1 MSGPPPELILI
12 IEDDPKI
19 ARLIEAYLV
28 RAGYRTA
35 VAADGLTGLR
45 MIREL
50 SPELVVLDLMLPELD
65 GREVARIAREEGE
78 VSIIMV
84 TALSGTPER
93 VAGLEGGAD
102 DYIPKPFAPAEL
114 VARVRSV
121 LRRVRPLRSEQ
132 ALRHRDL
139 TVDPARRAAWIGG
152 QELELTPAEFD
163 LLYALVHGRGR
174 VLTRDALM
182 DAMLPTAT
190 EAVIQ
195 ERSIDVYVRRLR
207 FKLGDDARHP
217 RYVRTVRGVGY
228 RLAEA

>member
-1 MSGPPPELILI
+1 MSSRTPELILVV
-12 IEDDPKI
+12 EDDLKI
-19 ARLIEAYLV
+19 ARLIEAYLS

-35 VAADGLTGLR
+35 VAADGLTALR

-50 SPELVVLDLMLPELD
+50 SPALVILDLLLPELD
-65 GREVARIAREEGE
+65 GREVARIAREESD

-84 TALSGTPER
+84 TALAGTPER
-93 VAGLEGGAD
+93 VSGLDGGAD

-121 LRRVRPLRSEQ
+121 LRRARPLRSEHV
-132 ALRHRDL
+132 LRHGDL
-139 TVDPARRAAWIGG
+139 TVDPARRTVRLGG
-152 QELELTPAEFD
+152 RELELTAAEFD
-163 LLYALVHGRGR
+163 LLYALVRGRGR

-182 DAMLPTAT
+182 DALLRTAA
-190 EAVIQ
+190 EVGIQ

-207 FKLGDDARHP
+207 SKLGDDARQP

-228 RLAEA
+228 RLAST